1 MPALANHLL
10 YVYFPFE
17 DKELPDLQQLH
28 ALAQLGAQ
36 LMTQGARVLVHCGM
50 GHNRSALL
58 AGVILTYVGMTGAET
73 VVRLRQRRAG
83 ALYNKAFAAYL
94 QALPCTH
101 PALNDPGAWR
111 LEAARTSL
119 VDPHPATLVS
129 LQSL

>member
-1 MPALANHLL
+1 MEIFQIDDHGQLFISPDIDDWTLVAAQRITAIFDLDEAVDRGVPALANHLL

-17 DKELPDLQQLH
+17 DKELPDLQHLH
-28 ALAQLGAQ
+28 
-36 LMTQGARVLVHCGM
+36 
-50 GHNRSALL
+50 
-58 AGVILTYVGMTGAET
+58 
-73 VVRLRQRRAG
+73 
-83 ALYNKAFAAYL
+83 
-94 QALPCTH
+94 ALPCTH